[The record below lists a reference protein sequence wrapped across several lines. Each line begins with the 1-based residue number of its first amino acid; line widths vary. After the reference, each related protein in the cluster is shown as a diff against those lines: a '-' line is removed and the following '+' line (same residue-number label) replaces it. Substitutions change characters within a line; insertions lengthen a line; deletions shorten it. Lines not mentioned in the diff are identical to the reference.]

1 MNGGGMASFTL
12 AKKLKLLKIKIKDWA
27 KEHFG
32 NILEAKDTLM
42 GEIQLLDLKEESHQL
57 SKVEWIQR
65 LSLKE
70 AL

>member
-1 MNGGGMASFTL
+1 MASFTL